1 MIINNNN
8 AHTFNMFYNVLGN
21 NPLFKGSTIIRFVLI
36 CSIDTLC
43 FWTSSFTTKYLN
55 FICLA
60 PLEYLSFLQK
70 NIVAE
75 LSQYIFS
82 GLAILSTI
90 PSPEIKFRSQLA
102 WIVASKHTTNSALR
116 CNNNW
121 CIQNYFHLF
130 SFHII
135 SRTLC
140 ETNFV
145 SFLN

>member
-1 MIINNNN
+1 MPILSTCSIMSWAVIPYLRVNYHKVCADLFYWHSLFLNFFL
-8 AHTFNMFYNVLGN
+8 HDKVLQFHMLSTFKVL
-21 NPLFKGSTIIRFVLI
+21 FVLR
-36 CSIDTLC
+36 
-43 FWTSSFTTKYLN
+43 
-55 FICLA
+55 
-60 PLEYLSFLQK
+60 K

-75 LSQYIFS
+75 LSQYIFNS
-82 GLAILSTI
+82 LAILSTI
-90 PSPEIKFRSQLA
+90 PIPEIKFRSQLA

-121 CIQNYFHLF
+121 CIQNNFHLF